1 LTGAAPRVQKAGM
14 RRTAPKQPAKERILD
29 AAVTLF
35 ARRGYEGTS
44 FTDITELCGAKRSLI
59 LYHYTS
65 KDELWRLAVGQ
76 VCRRFN
82 DEMERRLEWDDAAAD
97 EDKMRAGMAAFIDTL
112 IAVPE
117 YGQIFLR
124 EGTSPGPRLDWMAQ
138 NFAAPVTLSIRFRDP
153 NFSRRVKR
161 SVLRD
166 VITATCLGIT
176 ALGPLLDVSLAAALH
191 RPSAGVYP
199 LTQKRRDEVIGLM
212 MRLALD

>member
-1 LTGAAPRVQKAGM
+1 M
-14 RRTAPKQPAKERILD
+14 SRTAPKQPAKDRILD
-29 AAVTLF
+29 AAMTLF
-35 ARRGYEGTS
+35 AERGYEGTS
-44 FTDITELCGAKRSLI
+44 FNNITELCGAKRSLI
-59 LYHYTS
+59 LYHYAS

-76 VCRRFN
+76 VCQRFN
-82 DEMERRLEWDDAAAD
+82 DEMERRLNWDDASSD

-112 IAVPE
+112 VAVPE

-124 EGTSPGPRLDWMAQ
+124 EGTSPGPRLDWMAK
-138 NFAAPVTLSIRFRDP
+138 NFAPPVTLSIRFSDP

-176 ALGPLLDVSLAAALH
+176 SLGPLLEVSLAAALH
-191 RPSAGVYP
+191 RPNAGVYP
-199 LTQKRRDEVIGLM
+199 LTQKRRDEVISLM